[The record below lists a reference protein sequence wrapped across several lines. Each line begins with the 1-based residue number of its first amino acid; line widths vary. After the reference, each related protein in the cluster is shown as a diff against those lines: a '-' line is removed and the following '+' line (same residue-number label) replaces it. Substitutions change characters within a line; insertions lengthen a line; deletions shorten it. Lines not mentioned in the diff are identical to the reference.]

1 MHFHKNKCKACYS
14 RIVKRVKT
22 SFCQHSIVE
31 LSLAQHFFQ
40 QMNNSKLDLVNVA
53 FPKSEFFR
61 TFNFSGMLLNIF
73 ILLFFL
79 VNPTAKP
86 SKKPS
91 LKPTAQPSR
100 KPTGCFSFI
109 FTIVFV
115 PLCFWG
121 GGAHINCPFV
131 HFLQLFLSLVSNI
144 SAAINIGYELHSLLV
159 QGLILSMLLC
169 VC

>member
-1 MHFHKNKCKACYS
+1 MYFFKNIQASNTTRNSSSSFLFIPNKVSLKIICLNQLWWVSLHFHKKKCKACCS

-22 SFCQHSIVE
+22 SFCQHSFVE

-53 FPKSEFFR
+53 FPKGEFFT
-61 TFNFSGMLLNIF
+61 TFNYSEMLLNIF
-73 ILLFFL
+73 ILLFFSG
-79 VNPTAKP
+79 NPTAKP

-121 GGAHINCPFV
+121 GGAHINC
-131 HFLQLFLSLVSNI
+131 
-144 SAAINIGYELHSLLV
+144 
-159 QGLILSMLLC
+159 
-169 VC
+169 